1 MYVFVTVDKITQ
13 FFQHFNID
21 ISLMSNEYLSIVVVL
36 CNILVLLFYFFVFF
50 VLYKLV
56 FLVKDSWF

>member
-21 ISLMSNEYLSIVVVL
+21 ISLISNEYLSIVVVL